1 VLLSFTER
9 LNLLAF
15 SFIKVLVHLIAG
27 LVPESLVTHESRLV
41 FNISELFE
49 KAPLFV
55 MIVLEMSRLRVLA
68 LALDPQ
74 IEFGLFF
81 GLGFFLDV

>member
-27 LVPESLVTHESRLV
+27 LVPESLVTHKSRLLL
-41 FNISELFE
+41 NISELFE
-49 KAPLFV
+49 EAPLLV
-55 MIVLEMSRLRVLA
+55 VIVFEMNRLGILA
-68 LALDPQ
+68 LVLDPQ
-74 IEFGLFF
+74 I
-81 GLGFFLDV
+81 